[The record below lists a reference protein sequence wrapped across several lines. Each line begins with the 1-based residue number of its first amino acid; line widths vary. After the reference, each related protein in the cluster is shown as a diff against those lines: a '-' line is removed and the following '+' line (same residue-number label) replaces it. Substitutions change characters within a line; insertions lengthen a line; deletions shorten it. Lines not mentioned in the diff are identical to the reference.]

1 MSGGSWWYIS
11 HELQFMVL
19 PTGTLL
25 LMTFPTKKCLT
36 HSSNED
42 KYFTLLS
49 FFSIW
54 VTCSP
59 SSKNW
64 SNILFFLLQLFC
76 FHWELREH
84 ILHFHGEL
92 ELIRWNHDS
101 LWGKC
106 CQFWARLLKINIED
120 TALESIFTIVAS
132 QLRVQ
137 NQRQLQCF
145 LCTTSQFKA
154 PVSSG
159 YFQKGLEQ
167 LGHAFKLKHA
177 WEGWCC
183 RGC

>member
-92 ELIRWNHDS
+92 VLDKMKSW
-101 LWGKC
+101 LTVGKMLPILS
-106 CQFWARLLKINIED
+106 QTIED
-120 TALESIFTIVAS
+120 KHRRHRFGKHFHHRS
-132 QLRVQ
+132 QPAQ
-137 NQRQLQCF
+137 SSKPE
-145 LCTTSQFKA
+145 TA
-154 PVSSG
+154 PVLSLHHFPVLGSCFFRILPKG
-159 YFQKGLEQ
+159 SWAARACFQ
-167 LGHAFKLKHA
+167 A
-177 WEGWCC
+177 
-183 RGC
+183 